1 LLSEVAD
8 TLDDGLEAQF
18 LLVNGLLELAVSE
31 VVKEAL
37 FNTRFSSCK

>member
-31 VVKEAL
+31 VVKEAM
-37 FNTRFSSCK
+37 FNTCFSSCE